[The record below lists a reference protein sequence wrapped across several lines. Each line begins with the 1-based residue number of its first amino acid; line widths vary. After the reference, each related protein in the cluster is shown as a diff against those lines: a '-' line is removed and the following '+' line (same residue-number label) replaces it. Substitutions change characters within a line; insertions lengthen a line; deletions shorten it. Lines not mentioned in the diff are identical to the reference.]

1 LAEVE
6 YKRNRNPYY
15 HLNLGEQ
22 EMEQEH
28 WDQALA
34 HFRRALALDRSKH
47 EVYFGL
53 ARAYFEIGE
62 LQQSLRYLKQAKIKA
77 HNRQDEDK
85 YQNKLDFLGD
95 L

>member
-1 LAEVE
+1 
-6 YKRNRNPYY
+6 
-15 HLNLGEQ
+15 
-22 EMEQEH
+22 MEQEH

-34 HFRRALALDRSKH
+34 HFRKALTIDRSKH